1 MKWRADLWKARQR
14 PNLCCLTARK
24 VKSMELETKNII
36 KPGDSINLSDY
47 APEYTGAYEK
57 KCQTKRRLKKL
68 HKQLL
73 KLQELLYAENQHAL
87 LIILQGMDTCGKDGT
102 IRRVMSGINVQG
114 CDVVSFKVPSADE
127 LSRDF
132 LWRAHKAVP
141 SKGKIGIFNRSH
153 YEDVLVVRVH
163 NLVPEEIWSQR
174 YQQINDF
181 EKMLVESGTV
191 VLKFFLNISKD
202 EQKARLES
210 RISDPTK
217 HWKVEESDVRER
229 AYWDDYMQAYEV
241 MLEKCST
248 DWAPWYVIP
257 ANKKWYRNLVI
268 TECIVERLRRLGM
281 KYPEPSVDI
290 TKFMIGD

>member
-1 MKWRADLWKARQR
+1 M
-14 PNLCCLTARK
+14 
-24 VKSMELETKNII
+24 MELKPENII
-36 KPGDSINLSDY
+36 VKPGEFVSLDDY
-47 APEYTGAYEK
+47 TPEYTGTYQK
-57 KCQTKRRLKKL
+57 KGQTTTRLKKL

-73 KLQELLYAENQHAL
+73 KLQELLYAGSQHAL

-102 IRRVMSGINVQG
+102 IRRVMAGINVQG
-114 CDVVSFKVPSADE
+114 CDVVSFKVPSTDE

-163 NLVPEEIWSQR
+163 NLVPESAWSQR

-181 EKMLVESGTV
+181 ERMLVESGTV
-191 VLKFFLNISKD
+191 VLKFFLHISKD
-202 EQKARLES
+202 EQKVRLES

-217 HWKVEESDVRER
+217 HWKVEASDIRER
-229 AYWDDYMQAYEV
+229 AYWDDYMRAYEV
-241 MLEKCST
+241 MLQRCST
-248 DWAPWYVIP
+248 DSAPWYIIP

-268 TECIVERLRRLGM
+268 TECIVDRLKKLGM
-281 KYPEPSVDI
+281 KYPEPTIDI
-290 TKFMIGD
+290 TKLRIDD

>member
-1 MKWRADLWKARQR
+1 MI
-14 PNLCCLTARK
+14 
-24 VKSMELETKNII
+24 ELQAKNIV
-36 KPGDSINLSDY
+36 KPGELVSLDDY
-47 APEYTGAYEK
+47 TPEYTGTYRK
-57 KCQTKRRLKKL
+57 KDQTKSPLKKL

-114 CDVVSFKVPSADE
+114 CDVVSFKVPTADE
-127 LSRDF
+127 RSRDF

-163 NLVPEEIWSQR
+163 NLVPESVWSQR

-181 EKMLVESGTV
+181 ERMLVENGTV
-191 VLKFFLNISKD
+191 VLKFFLHISKN
-202 EQKARLES
+202 EQKERLEA

-217 HWKVEESDVRER
+217 HWKVVASDIRER
-229 AYWDDYMQAYEV
+229 AYWDDYMKAYEV
-241 MLEKCST
+241 MLQRCST
-248 DWAPWYVIP
+248 DWAPWYIIP

-268 TECIVERLRRLGM
+268 TECIVDTLKKLDM
-281 KYPEPSVDI
+281 KYPAPAIDI
-290 TKFMIGD
+290 TNLKIDG

>member
-1 MKWRADLWKARQR
+1 
-14 PNLCCLTARK
+14 
-24 VKSMELETKNII
+24 MELETKNII
-36 KPGDSINLSDY
+36 RPGELVNLNDY
-47 APEYTGAYEK
+47 APEYTGDYEK
-57 KCQTKRRLKKL
+57 KGQTKRRLKKL

-73 KLQELLYAENQHAL
+73 KLQELLYAGNQHAL

-102 IRRVMSGINVQG
+102 IRRVMAGINVQG

-132 LWRAHKAVP
+132 LWRAHRAVP

-163 NLVPEEIWSQR
+163 NLVPEGVWSQH
-174 YQQINDF
+174 YQQINNF
-181 EKMLVESGTV
+181 EKMLVESGTI
-191 VLKFFLNISKD
+191 VLKFFLHISKD

-217 HWKVEESDVRER
+217 HWKIEESDVRER

-241 MLEKCST
+241 MLQKCST
-248 DWAPWYVIP
+248 DWAPWHVIP

-268 TECIVERLRRLGM
+268 TECIVETLRKLDMR
-281 KYPEPSVDI
+281 YPEPSVDI
-290 TKFMIGD
+290 TKFTIGD